1 MENQENQEGEGSL
14 FIEGMFGGLLT
25 IPLPVPEIISS
36 LEKSK
41 YKTKAAQFKQKNGG
55 VNDSQSGLWR

>member
-1 MENQENQEGEGSL
+1 MEGIEQEEGGNL

-36 LEKSK
+36 LN
-41 YKTKAAQFKQKNGG
+41 KTKFKHK
-55 VNDSQSGLWR
+55 